1 MMCKLTK
8 NTRGHL
14 PSTLEIVA
22 LNERSPQQQQALIGA
37 KMRIQSFI
45 IFVSVI
51 LSGCAAPM
59 KNVAHISLGA
69 AKNPG
74 NISDSTG
81 FRSAQLGLSVASTPT
96 PGGIPS
102 GVGVGVAAAR
112 LLASGDFQ
120 ALAKK
125 NNHFEVWMPASEAS
139 NEAEAQLKMGS
150 LMESAILK
158 AIPSPY
164 QTKIREYENS
174 STFGA
179 VDRYREIL
187 INGPNCENWSC
198 VATGPIPTAS
208 AYQWVGK
215 MVKTDEPGI
224 PGGSEHFAYAGIY
237 GASFAKITKEYDKS
251 GLVAGHWHKY
261 ETEPVSGFDYERFFL
276 RISANLPDWAFFYM
290 APRSK
295 DNPVDGPALLNK
307 GVKISTGG

>member
-1 MMCKLTK
+1 
-8 NTRGHL
+8 
-14 PSTLEIVA
+14 
-22 LNERSPQQQQALIGA
+22 
-37 KMRIQSFI
+37 MRIQSLI
-45 IFVSVI
+45 IVTAIV
-51 LSGCAAPM
+51 LSGCASPM
-59 KNVAHISLGA
+59 KNIAYVSLGA

-74 NISDSTG
+74 KISDSTG
-81 FRSAQLGLSVASTPT
+81 FRAGQLALAVVSPPT
-96 PGGIPS
+96 PGAIPT
-102 GVGVGVAAAR
+102 GVGVGVAAAS
-112 LLASGDFQ
+112 LLASENFQ
-120 ALAKK
+120 SVAKR
-125 NNHFEVWMPASEAS
+125 NNHFEVWMPASEAK

-150 LMESAILK
+150 LMEIAIRK
-158 AIPSPY
+158 ALPSPY
-164 QTKIREYENS
+164 QTKIREYENT

-179 VDRYREIL
+179 VDTYREIL
-187 INGPNCENWSC
+187 IDGPKCENWSC

-215 MVKTDEPGI
+215 MAKIDEPGI

-261 ETEPVSGFDYERFFL
+261 ETEPVSGFDYEKFFQ

-307 GVKISTGG
+307 GLKISVGG